1 VSAINK
7 KSSGASR
14 PRRTIILMMAATLL
28 AKVLGLL
35 RTVLLASSYGT
46 GLEAAAFAEASVIPL
61 TVFDMLLG
69 AAIPGS
75 FIPVYNRLLARE
87 GTKRADDFAQ
97 RFVNIILLFCVLLAG
112 LGIVF
117 SPQLIS
123 ILAPGLSGNA
133 QKLASEL
140 LRIMFPMIIFTGG
153 AYTLTGIMQ
162 SKGRY
167 LLPALISAISNAG
180 VIIYLAFINPLLGE
194 NGIYGL
200 AAAYVISWLIQLAT
214 LVIPLAFSGKERFL
228 LSPAAGIRDSELPA
242 ALKSAPPVMIGAWL
256 MPATLLLGTAFSSL
270 SDTDGGISVF
280 TYAYN
285 VYLMITGILTY
296 SICNYVFPE
305 LSRLSGSGDDEG
317 FMNTLRRGFDSAL
330 MLTVPF
336 TAAVFIL
343 SGCGVS
349 VMYQRGAFGAE
360 SAAATASALRF
371 IVPAMP
377 AFAVIELLN
386 RAFYSKGLDKIP
398 MIAAICGIAS
408 DAVVSAV
415 LIFSGAVPVLSGA
428 AAGAC
433 AGQLVTAAALLFAAS
448 KKMKGL
454 FDGFIKRTWNLWLGA
469 ILSAGVMSVVYRL
482 FDINPF
488 SNSFAGNLI
497 ICFAVFLPGAAVYLA
512 VMKIGSKY
520 VVGTLKW

>member
-1 VSAINK
+1 
-7 KSSGASR
+7 
-14 PRRTIILMMAATLL
+14 MMAATLL
-28 AKVLGLL
+28 AKALGLL

-75 FIPVYNRLLARE
+75 FIPAYNRLLARE

-97 RFVNIILLFCVLLAG
+97 RFVNVVLLLCLALAG
-112 LGIVF
+112 IGIVL

-123 ILAPGLSGNA
+123 ILAPGLGGEA
-133 QKLASEL
+133 EELASAL

-162 SKGRY
+162 SKGRF

-200 AAAYVISWLIQLAT
+200 AAAYVVSWLIQLAT
-214 LVIPLAFSGKERFL
+214 LVFPLALSGKDRFL
-228 LSPAAGIRDSELPA
+228 LSPAAGIRDPELPA

-256 MPATLLLGTAFSSL
+256 MPAALLLGTAFSSL
-270 SDTDGGISVF
+270 SETDGGISVF

-305 LSRLSGSGDDEG
+305 LSRLSGAGDDEG
-317 FMNTLRRGFDSAL
+317 FMKTLRRGFDSAL
-330 MLTVPF
+330 TLTLPF

-349 VMYQRGAFGAE
+349 IMYQRGAFGAD
-360 SAAATASALRF
+360 SAAMTASALRF

-377 AFAVIELLN
+377 AFAVVELLN

-398 MIAAICGIAS
+398 MLAALCGIAA
-408 DAVVSAV
+408 DAAVSAA
-415 LIFSGAVPVLSGA
+415 LIFYGALPVLAGA
-428 AAGAC
+428 AAGLC
-433 AGQLVTAAALLFAAS
+433 AGQLAAAAVLLFASA
-448 KKMKGL
+448 KKLMGL
-454 FDGFIKRTWNLWLGA
+454 FDGFLKRTWSLWLGSA
-469 ILSAGVMSVVYRL
+469 LSAAAMTVLYRL
-482 FDINPF
+482 FDRDPF
-488 SNSFAGNLI
+488 QSGFAGNLTV
-497 ICFAVFLPGAAVYLA
+497 CFAVFLPGAAIYAAIIGIASKFMNKA
-512 VMKIGSKY
+512 VK
-520 VVGTLKW
+520 